1 MVKYYFNACQFLG
14 FWYNRSIKQTKGNKM
29 INRQA
34 RIELQEQL
42 AMEIVDGM
50 DVDTLVQFV
59 HERILE
65 NLEDMGDAEFLE
77 RVQEYHPHL
86 LEN

>member
-1 MVKYYFNACQFLG
+1 
-14 FWYNRSIKQTKGNKM
+14 M

>member
-1 MVKYYFNACQFLG
+1 
-14 FWYNRSIKQTKGNKM
+14 M

-50 DVDTLVQFV
+50 DMDTLVQFAY
-59 HERILE
+59 EKILE
-65 NLEDMGDAEFLE
+65 NLEIMGDAEFLE
-77 RVQEYHPHL
+77 QVQEYHPHL

>member
-1 MVKYYFNACQFLG
+1 
-14 FWYNRSIKQTKGNKM
+14 M

-42 AMEIVDGM
+42 AMEIIDGM
-50 DVDTLVQFV
+50 DMDTLVQFA

-65 NLEDMGDAEFLE
+65 NLEIMGDAEFLE
-77 RVQEYHPHL
+77 QVQEYHPHL

>member
-1 MVKYYFNACQFLG
+1 
-14 FWYNRSIKQTKGNKM
+14 M

-42 AMEIVDGM
+42 ATEIIDGM
-50 DVDTLVQFV
+50 DMDTLVQFA

-65 NLEDMGDAEFLE
+65 NLEIMGDAEFLE
-77 RVQEYHPHL
+77 QVQEYHPHL

>member
-1 MVKYYFNACQFLG
+1 MN
-14 FWYNRSIKQTKGNKM
+14 
-29 INRQA
+29 NRQA